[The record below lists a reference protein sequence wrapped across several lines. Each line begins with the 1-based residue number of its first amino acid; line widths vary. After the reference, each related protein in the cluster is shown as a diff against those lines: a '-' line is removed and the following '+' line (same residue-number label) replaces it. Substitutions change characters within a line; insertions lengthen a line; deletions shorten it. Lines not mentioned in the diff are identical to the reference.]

1 MDIKDIVPLGFSAEN
16 WMQKVANENTGEKFE
31 RNGVMGYRVPHF
43 VTRKY
48 NSLKDV
54 RIIVEER

>member
-1 MDIKDIVPLGFSAEN
+1 
-16 WMQKVANENTGEKFE
+16 MQKVANENTGEKFE
-31 RNGVMGYRVPHF
+31 RKGVMGYRVLHF

>member
-1 MDIKDIVPLGFSAEN
+1 MDMKDIVPLGFSAEN

-48 NSLKDV
+48 NSLK
-54 RIIVEER
+54 I